1 MSISSDPD
9 VGNSYVSQCNHEEA
23 DTRIFLH
30 TKDIYM
36 KGYETIVIRTV
47 DPDVLGLSVSA
58 FTHLADK
65 IDELWIDFGTEKNK
79 KLFEIHKIYVK
90 IGADKAQIMLFF
102 HAFTRCN
109 QASFLSYIRKK
120 SAWKVWDLF
129 EEITPVFCR

>member
-23 DTRIFLH
+23 DTRVFLH

-58 FTHLADK
+58 FTHLA
-65 IDELWIDFGTEKNK
+65 I
-79 KLFEIHKIYVK
+79 KLMNYGLILVQRRIRNSLK
-90 IGADKAQIMLFF
+90 
-102 HAFTRCN
+102 FT
-109 QASFLSYIRKK
+109 K
-120 SAWKVWDLF
+120 SM
-129 EEITPVFCR
+129 